1 MPNVM
6 WLGDVGRVRGSGGGG
21 VLGAAAEKL
30 LGPRCTPH
38 PGEDPCLVL
47 FRQKSARGSEKQQLE
62 EKRLRRERAGLVISS

>member
-6 WLGDVGRVRGSGGGG
+6 WLGDLGRVLGIGGGG

-30 LGPRCTPH
+30 LGPRSTPR
-38 PGEDPCLVL
+38 PGEDPCLVPL
-47 FRQKSARGSEKQQLE
+47 RQKSSRDSEKQQLE